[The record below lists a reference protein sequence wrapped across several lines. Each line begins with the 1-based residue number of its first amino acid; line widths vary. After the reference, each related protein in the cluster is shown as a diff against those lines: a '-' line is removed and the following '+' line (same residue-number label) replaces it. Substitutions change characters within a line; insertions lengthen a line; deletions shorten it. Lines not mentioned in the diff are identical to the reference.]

1 MVTKNLANSDFS
13 SFIQKKKNNK
23 AESFWVHFNSL
34 QIYENLPNKQFYLC
48 QAFWFR
54 YVCLFWTVL
63 PLNIR

>member
-48 QAFWFR
+48 QAF
-54 YVCLFWTVL
+54 
-63 PLNIR
+63 